1 MNPMTIKL
9 AAAGAALTLAAAGG
23 FGAAWTLQELT
34 ITKLESRHKDERI
47 ASQRAARVVAER
59 QVTQVMAAQN
69 NATKRAADLAVVVAG
84 SRTELD
90 RLHDAT
96 AAALRAHSDTLEAC
110 TAHAATQSGLLDHCA
125 GQLVD
130 VSAAADGHV
139 SDIKTLNESWPQ

>member
-1 MNPMTIKL
+1 MNRY
-9 AAAGAALTLAAAGG
+9 LTLASYIIAAAV
-23 FGAAWTLQELT
+23 GAGAVSVWKNLEIAKIELER
-34 ITKLESRHKDERI
+34 KNERI
-47 ASQRAARVVAER
+47 ASQRAARAQAER

-69 NATKRAADLAVVVAG
+69 SAAKRAADLAVVVAG

-90 RLHDAT
+90 RLRDTLAAT
-96 AAALRAHSDTLEAC
+96 LRARSDTLEAC